1 MGDLNRHKRITSLLL
16 LCVWVSVPQLGN
28 SVCASGNPF
37 MKQHGKGT
45 GVVLGKSDHE
55 YQLHDPIKLYANHV
69 GPFANP
75 R

>member
-1 MGDLNRHKRITSLLL
+1 MGDLNRQKRITSLLL
-16 LCVWVSVPQLGN
+16 LCVWVSVAQLGI
-28 SVCASGNPF
+28 SVCASWIPF
-37 MKQHGKGT
+37 MKQQGEGT

-69 GPFANP
+69 GPLANP